1 MPERPTFWVTV
12 GQGPTALAA
21 SAGGGCSDSF
31 TLLYPFSDILSQRAV
46 QPNTTNHLERKKD
59 STK

>member
-12 GQGPTALAA
+12 GQGSTALAA

-31 TLLYPFSDILSQRAV
+31 TLLYPFSDILSQRANN
-46 QPNTTNHLERKKD
+46 QPFREKKKD